1 MTEPKVLWQQ
11 LQQAGLVTG
20 AQPPLADRNP
30 QPAFFLRMLLGVCG
44 WLSALFFCGF
54 ISAVFVS
61 FLSNSQN
68 IWGLGIILCAVS
80 VWISRLDNIPLFL
93 EQFVFACSLTGQ
105 AFIVFGVWESSGSN
119 PVTATCMLA
128 LELMLFVSMGIRSQ
142 RATAVF
148 LAVAALLWLLGQH
161 AWLYALPVLSAT
173 VAWLWLKRLSIYTN
187 SAYLQP
193 ASIGLTLALW
203 AIIFVALLGN
213 STELQWLAI
222 AEDNWH
228 SQLWIAAALTS
239 LLCLFFAWQLIQRR
253 VLQPKLAAI
262 ALLISIGIG
271 LVNLKMPGLAPLCL
285 LLCIGVALAHT
296 RLIWLNLFLLGVY
309 LLLYYYSLN
318 NSLLYK
324 SVLLCLSGAVLLM
337 LYALLNHS
345 AHLVHT
351 EQKNHA

>member
-20 AQPPLADRNP
+20 EMPTLTVNDP
-30 QPAFFLRMLLGVCG
+30 QPALFLRVLLGACG

-54 ISAVFVS
+54 IGSLFAS
-61 FLSNSQN
+61 FLAQTSN
-68 IWGLGIILCAVS
+68 IWILGILLCAIS
-80 VWISRLDNIPLFL
+80 IWISRFKQIPLFL
-93 EQFVFACSLTGQ
+93 AQFVFACSLAGQ
-105 AFIVFGVWESSGSN
+105 AFIVFGVWESSDSSQ
-119 PVTATCMLA
+119 VTAACMLA
-128 LELMLFVSMGIRSQ
+128 LELILFVAMGIRSQ

-148 LAVAALLWLLGQH
+148 LAVAALLWLLGQP
-161 AWLYALPVLSAT
+161 AWLYALPILSAA
-173 VAWLWLKRLSIYTN
+173 VAWLWLNRLSAYNN

-193 ASIGLTLALW
+193 ARVGLTLALW
-203 AIIFVALLGN
+203 AMIFVALLGN
-213 STELQWLAI
+213 STEFQWLRI
-222 AEDNWH
+222 AEENWLG
-228 SQLWIAAALTS
+228 QLWLAAALTS
-239 LLCLFFAWQLIQRR
+239 LSCLLFAWQLTQRR
-253 VLQPKLAAI
+253 VQQPKLAAI
-262 ALLISIGIG
+262 ALLISVGIG

-324 SVLLCLSGAVLLM
+324 SILLCVSGAVLLM

-345 AHLVHT
+345 ARLVPG
-351 EQKNHA
+351 ERKNHA